1 MSAAAPLD
9 EHMARW
15 RLTPDGEPFETHSSW
30 FCFVRRDHARAL
42 LKAFKPGSNEAPS
55 ARYLAAHRGNGT
67 AHVLENDA
75 NAILIER
82 IFPGTRLAR
91 LSADGRDDAAC
102 HIICD
107 TIEKLQ
113 ASRVGIA
120 GWPGHGEHLAAFT
133 RDAISPLTAD
143 IVVRAAALFRELDA
157 SQDRMVLLHG
167 DLHHENILFDDER
180 GWLTID
186 PKGEVGELAY
196 ELAAPLRNPLDSP
209 GQLMSPA
216 QMERRVAIYCERLNL
231 DRRRVLGWCF
241 ARNASAALWYAGRTP
256 EAQREKAWP
265 AATMT
270 ALKLLEQ
277 GN

>member
-1 MSAAAPLD
+1 VSALE

-30 FCFVRRDHARAL
+30 FRFVRRGDERAL

-55 ARYLAAHRGNGT
+55 ALYLAAHGEHGT
-67 AHVLENDA
+67 ARVLESNA
-75 NAILIER
+75 EAILIER
-82 IFPGTRLAR
+82 IFPGTRLTH
-91 LSADGRDDAAC
+91 LPADGRDDAAC

-120 GWPGHGEHLAAFT
+120 GWPGHDEHLAAF
-133 RDAISPLTAD
+133 RRSPISPLDAG
-143 IVVRAAALFRELDA
+143 IVAHAEALFRKLDA
-157 SQDRMVLLHG
+157 SRDRRVLLHG
-167 DLHHENILFDDER
+167 DLHHENILFDEER
-180 GWLTID
+180 GWLAID

-196 ELAAPLRNPLDSP
+196 ELAAPLRNPLDDP
-209 GQLMSPA
+209 DQFMSPA
-216 QMERRVAIYCERLNL
+216 RMDRRVGIYCERLNL

-256 EAQREKAWP
+256 EPDRDKAWP
-265 AATMT
+265 MATLT
-270 ALKLLEQ
+270 ALKLLEP

>member
-1 MSAAAPLD
+1 MSAAANL
-9 EHMARW
+9 EAHMARW

-55 ARYLAAHRGNGT
+55 ARYLAAHRGFGT
-67 AHVLENDA
+67 ARVLENDA

-113 ASRVGIA
+113 ASRVEIA
-120 GWPGHGEHLAAFT
+120 GWPGHDEHLAAFT
-133 RDAISPLTAD
+133 RNAISPLTTEIVARAD
-143 IVVRAAALFRELDA
+143 ALFRELDA
-157 SQDRMVLLHG
+157 SQDHRVLLHG
-167 DLHHENILFDDER
+167 DLHHENILFDEER
-180 GWLTID
+180 GWLAID

-196 ELAAPLRNPLDSP
+196 ELAAPLRNPLAESEHF
-209 GQLMSPA
+209 MSPV
-216 QMERRVAIYCERLNL
+216 QMDRRVSICCERLNL

-256 EAQREKAWP
+256 GPTREMAWP
-265 AATMT
+265 AATLT

-277 GN
+277 EN